1 MSTKPRIALIPG
13 DPAGIGP
20 ELVAKLLASPDVGER
35 ADLLLIGDRVV
46 FELGA
51 RQAEL
56 ETPLAP
62 VADPGSGDWRT
73 SDRFA
78 WFETNTIAEEDIR
91 IAEVTEAGGRSSL
104 RTLDQALD
112 FARDGV
118 VDAVMFAPFNKAS
131 MHLAGL
137 GHDDEL
143 HYMATR
149 LGVENY
155 VSELNTLDDL
165 WTSRVTSHIPLRAVA
180 DMIDGDRIIEAIRLA
195 DNTLK
200 RAGCRRPRISVAAL
214 NPHAGDNGNFGR
226 EEIDVIRPA
235 VERAARMQIQV
246 DGPWPSDTVFL
257 KAKAGEIDAIVTM
270 YHDQGQIAL
279 KLMGFDRGVT
289 VQGRTAYSCGHACA
303 WHRVRHRGQGRRG
316 CQRDPRRLRHRVAQW
331 RRNGRLDHAARRAR
345 QATKNA
351 GGRKAQASN

>member
-1 MSTKPRIALIPG
+1 MSNKPRIALIPG
-13 DPAGIGP
+13 DPSGIGP
-20 ELVAKLLASPDVGER
+20 ELVAKLLAAADVAEQ
-35 ADLLLIGDRVV
+35 ADILLVGDRVV

-51 RQAEL
+51 QQTGREI
-56 ETPLAP
+56 PLTP
-62 VADPGSGDWRT
+62 VADPSMGWQGAAP
-73 SDRFA
+73 FA
-78 WFETNTIAEEDIR
+78 WFEMETIAEEEVR
-91 IAEVTEAGGRSSL
+91 VAEVTEAGGRSSL

-112 FARDGV
+112 FATAGI

-143 HYMATR
+143 HYMAER
-149 LGVENY
+149 LGVGNY
-155 VSELNTLDDL
+155 ISELNTLDGV

-180 DMIDGDRIIEAIRLA
+180 DAIDGDRIVKAIQLA
-195 DNTLK
+195 DDTLK
-200 RAGCRRPRISVAAL
+200 RAGYARPRISVAAL

-235 VERAARMQIQV
+235 VERAAQLQIQV

-257 KAKAGEIDAIVTM
+257 KAKAREVDAIVTM

-289 VQGRTAYSCGHACA
+289 VQGGLPIPVATPAHGTAFDIAGKGVAEVSATRAAFDVACA
-303 WHRVRHRGQGRRG
+303 M
-316 CQRDPRRLRHRVAQW
+316 
-331 RRNGRLDHAARRAR
+331 AAEW
-345 QATKNA
+345 
-351 GGRKAQASN
+351 S